1 MQHRFPLAF
10 AAALALSP
18 FAAQA
23 TLMAIDFSVVSSIGG
38 TVTGSGTAFTD
49 SSNLDPG
56 DFTINPADLNSMTMS
71 LAGIPSAPASTS
83 FNKVDLNDI
92 EWVLSIDGAGLI
104 NDLNFFMRFDGTNAD
119 GYSIEGFGPF
129 NFSLCAGAAVP
140 VACAGGA
147 AAVLD
152 QLVIR
157 VTDVRVAVIPEPL
170 SVALAGLGLLGLGLG
185 RRRAALAKA

>member
-119 GYSIEGFGPF
+119 GYSIEGFSQF